1 MLKQVFISA
10 LSILFIIGCSVI
22 EEPDTI
28 YKNGRIY
35 TVNEDQPWA
44 EAVAIKDGKFL
55 AVGSNVQI
63 EALRGVTTEVIDLD
77 GKFVM
82 PGIHDTHVHAALV
95 YTYKEAGELLFPE
108 SLSKDE
114 ILDVVKKYINDNP
127 NKKWIRGQKWSTLL
141 FPGGK
146 ATKEFLD
153 AVVTDRAV
161 MLVDETGHNAV
172 VNSKA
177 LEWAGITKDTPDP
190 EFGSIDRD
198 SKTGEPTG
206 YLSETAVG
214 LVGKYVERPD
224 TEAFYRGI
232 VKGLKQVRKY
242 GTTSIIDMAAGKEAI
257 LAYRKL
263 DNEGKL
269 NFRVR
274 TAIPLNDYAAEQITT
289 DEAEELLKNRK
300 QYESNLVNTNNLKFW
315 ADGTPFSHTSLLL
328 EPYTDRPDSRGEM
341 TIGPKQFER
350 IFQAHSEG
358 IQVHLHSV
366 ADGTTHELLNV
377 IEEAR
382 NQSPQENLRHHIG
395 HLMLVGVQDIPRF
408 KELNVAAEFSPV
420 LWYPAPLT
428 QTAETY
434 VGKERMKRWHPI
446 KEFVDAG
453 VIVSFGSD
461 WPAGTPDADP
471 WRGLEAMI
479 TRMDPKGNESGKVG
493 EGITL
498 EQGIEIL
505 TLGGAKTMMQEEEV
519 GSIERGKYADMIILD
534 RNLFEIPVIEI
545 DKTKVLK
552 TIFNGKKVYSAE

>member
-1 MLKQVFISA
+1 M
-10 LSILFIIGCSVI
+10 
-22 EEPDTI
+22 
-28 YKNGRIY
+28 
-35 TVNEDQPWA
+35 ED
-44 EAVAIKDGKFL
+44 
-55 AVGSNVQI
+55 
-63 EALRGVTTEVIDLD
+63 
-77 GKFVM
+77 
-82 PGIHDTHVHAALV
+82 
-95 YTYKEAGELLFPE
+95 
-108 SLSKDE
+108 
-114 ILDVVKKYINDNP
+114 
-127 NKKWIRGQKWSTLL
+127 
-141 FPGGK
+141 
-146 ATKEFLD
+146 
-153 AVVTDRAV
+153 
-161 MLVDETGHNAV
+161 
-172 VNSKA
+172 
-177 LEWAGITKDTPDP
+177 
-190 EFGSIDRD
+190 
-198 SKTGEPTG
+198 
-206 YLSETAVG
+206 
-214 LVGKYVERPD
+214 
-224 TEAFYRGI
+224 
-232 VKGLKQVRKY
+232 
-242 GTTSIIDMAAGKEAI
+242 
-257 LAYRKL
+257 
-263 DNEGKL
+263 EGKL

-289 DEAEELLKNRK
+289 EEAEELLKNHM

-328 EPYTDRPDSRGEM
+328 EPYTDKPDTRGKM
-341 TIGPKQFER
+341 TIGTKQFER
-350 IFQAHSEG
+350 IIQAHSDG

-453 VIVSFGSD
+453 AIVSFGSD

-479 TRMDPKGNESGKVG
+479 TRMDPKGGEPGKVG

-505 TLGGAKTMMQEEEV
+505 TLGGAKTMMQEENV
-519 GSIERGKYADMIILD
+519 GTIESGKYADMIILD
-534 RNLFEIPVIEI
+534 QNLFEIPVTDI
-545 DKTKVLK
+545 DKTKVL
-552 TIFNGKKVYSAE
+552 TTVFNGAVVYQVK

>member
-1 MLKQVFISA
+1 MLKQVIISA
-10 LSILFIIGCSVI
+10 LSIIFIIGCSVI

-55 AVGSNVQI
+55 AVGSNAKI
-63 EALRGVTTEVIDLD
+63 EALRGVATEVIDLD

-82 PGIHDTHVHAALV
+82 PGIHDTHVHPTLV
-95 YTYKEAGELLFPE
+95 YTYEEAGELLFPE
-108 SLSKDE
+108 SLSKNE
-114 ILDVVKKYINDNP
+114 ILDVVKKFVADNP
-127 NKKWIRGQKWSTLL
+127 DKKWIRGNKWSSTL

-146 ATKEFLD
+146 ATKDFLD

-177 LEWAGITKDTPDP
+177 LELAGITKDTPDP
-190 EFGSIDRD
+190 EFGAIDRD

-224 TEAFYRGI
+224 AEAFYRGTA
-232 VKGLKQVRKY
+232 KALKEIRQY
-242 GTTSIIDMAAGKEAI
+242 GTTSLIDMAAGKEAI

-263 DNEGKL
+263 EDEGNL

-289 DEAEELLKNRK
+289 EEAEDLLNNRK
-300 QYESNLVNTNNLKFW
+300 QFQSELVNTNNLKYW

-328 EPYTDRPDSRGEM
+328 EPYTDIPETRGEM
-341 TIGPKQFER
+341 TIGPKQFKR
-350 IFQAHSEG
+350 IIQAHSEG

-428 QTAETY
+428 QTAVTY
-434 VGKERMKRWHPI
+434 IGKERMKRWHPI

-461 WPAGTPDADP
+461 WPAGTPDTDP

-479 TRMDPKGNESGKVG
+479 TRLDPKGDEPGKVG

-505 TLGGAKTMMQEEEV
+505 TLGGAKTMMQEENV
-519 GSIERGKYADMIILD
+519 GSIEEGKYADMIILD
-534 RNLFEIPVIEI
+534 QNLFEIPVTDI
-545 DKTKVLK
+545 DKTKVL
-552 TIFNGKKVYSAE
+552 TTVFNGENVYWTE